1 MKRSHQNFVSC
12 VILHLLVPLA
22 PLLLEFIQNHD
33 ITRKSVIL
41 AGAMY
46 SFSIG
51 ITSNQLV
58 TFSICISIGFIMSGS
73 YGTVSGT
80 ATALPFYN
88 FCGAYAIILVFI
100 INFIERFDRHVIRGE
115 TFILFK

>member
-1 MKRSHQNFVSC
+1 
-12 VILHLLVPLA
+12 
-22 PLLLEFIQNHD
+22 
-33 ITRKSVIL
+33 
-41 AGAMY
+41 
-46 SFSIG
+46 
-51 ITSNQLV
+51 
-58 TFSICISIGFIMSGS
+58 MSGS